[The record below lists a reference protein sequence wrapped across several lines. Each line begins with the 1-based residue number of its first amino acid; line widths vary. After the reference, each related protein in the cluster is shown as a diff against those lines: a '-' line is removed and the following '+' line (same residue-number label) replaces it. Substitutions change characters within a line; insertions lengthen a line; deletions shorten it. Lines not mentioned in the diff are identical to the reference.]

1 MVRAAALGVIVVA
14 AGLMS
19 SPAAAQQQQQGGF
32 FDFFSNLMKG
42 TPEEEAACRPDVE
55 KYCHDAEPDTFRVLG
70 LSEGSAQANKQ
81 EMPRCAGKSRTVGS
95 GTRDWNSSSA
105 LGAPVAPVQ

>member
-1 MVRAAALGVIVVA
+1 MLDRKQTGIGHGPCRGPRCHRHRGWLIA
-14 AGLMS
+14 
-19 SPAAAQQQQQGGF
+19 SPAAAQQQQQGGL

-70 LSEGSAQANKQ
+70 CLKEQRRRISKKCLAVLESHGQ
-81 EMPRCAGKSRTVGS
+81 
-95 GTRDWNSSSA
+95 
-105 LGAPVAPVQ
+105 

>member
-42 TPEEEAACRPDVE
+42 TPEEEAACCLDVE

-70 LSEGSAQANKQ
+70 CLKDQRRRISKKCLAVLESHV
-81 EMPRCAGKSRTVGS
+81 SRL
-95 GTRDWNSSSA
+95 RHA
-105 LGAPVAPVQ
+105 

>member
-55 KYCHDAEPDTFRVLG
+55 KYCHDAELLGCLKDQRRRISKKCLAVLESHG
-70 LSEGSAQANKQ
+70 Q
-81 EMPRCAGKSRTVGS
+81 
-95 GTRDWNSSSA
+95 
-105 LGAPVAPVQ
+105 

>member
-1 MVRAAALGVIVVA
+1 MNRNQSGGLHMLRAAALGVIVIA

-19 SPAAAQQQQQGGF
+19 SPAAAQQHQGG

-70 LSEGSAQANKQ
+70 CLKEQRRRISKKCLAVLESHGQ
-81 EMPRCAGKSRTVGS
+81 
-95 GTRDWNSSSA
+95 
-105 LGAPVAPVQ
+105 

>member
-1 MVRAAALGVIVVA
+1 MVRATALGVIVVA

-42 TPEEEAACRPDVE
+42 TPEEEAACGPDVE

-70 LSEGSAQANKQ
+70 CLKDQRRRISKKCLAVLESHGQ
-81 EMPRCAGKSRTVGS
+81 
-95 GTRDWNSSSA
+95 
-105 LGAPVAPVQ
+105 